1 MAEQTISVIIPNLH
15 SPLIDQVIAALARQ
29 TARQLI
35 CEVIV
40 VGQDRYGRVP
50 PSVRLV
56 ATEQP
61 LSAGAA
67 RNLGA
72 KLACG
77 DILLFLD
84 ADCIAAP
91 DLVERLAAQ
100 HAQGRAVVGGSM
112 AIEPRNYW
120 VLCDNLLSF
129 TPFLSQAPAG
139 PRPYLPSFNFSIA
152 RALFER
158 VGGFDERFLGAAGED
173 MDLSVRL
180 IAYGHSLHFEPAASV
195 THHPARVSA
204 RAMSQ
209 HLRMF
214 GRAYYKVQRRH
225 ASLTRSSLASLKPEL
240 AGAIIAV
247 LPLLACK
254 DVLLLYGQSR
264 EMRRYPHAF
273 AGMLWGRMGWYLGVV
288 EALLVSSGRAP
299 VGRYKEIIT

>member
-1 MAEQTISVIIPNLH
+1 MADISIIIPNLH
-15 SPLIDQVIAALARQ
+15 SPLIDQVVAALERQ
-29 TARQLI
+29 TVRQLI
-35 CEVIV
+35 REIIV

-50 PSVRLV
+50 PTARFV

-72 KLACG
+72 KLAGG
-77 DILLFLD
+77 DYLLFLD
-84 ADCIAAP
+84 ADCIAAL

-112 AIEPRNYW
+112 VIEPSNYW

-139 PRPYLPSFNFSIA
+139 PRPYLPSFNFSIS
-152 RALFER
+152 RALFECI
-158 VGGFDERFLGAAGED
+158 GGFDERFLGAAGED
-173 MDLSVRL
+173 MDLSLRL
-180 IAYGHSLHFEPAASV
+180 IAYGHSLHFEPAASI
-195 THHPARVSA
+195 THHPARLSA
-204 RAMSQ
+204 RAMAQ

-225 ASLTRSSLASLKPEL
+225 ASLTRSSLAGLNPAL
-240 AGAIIAV
+240 AGSIIAV

-254 DVLLLYGQSR
+254 DVLLLYWWSR

-273 AGMLWGRMGWYLGVV
+273 WGMAWGRIAWYFGVS
-288 EALLVSSGRAP
+288 EALITRPAAIESTK
-299 VGRYKEIIT
+299 VG